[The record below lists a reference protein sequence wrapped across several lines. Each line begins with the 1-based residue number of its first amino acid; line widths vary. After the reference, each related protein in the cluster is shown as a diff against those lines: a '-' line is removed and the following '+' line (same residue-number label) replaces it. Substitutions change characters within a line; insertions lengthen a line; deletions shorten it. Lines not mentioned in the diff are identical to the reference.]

1 MQTECAIEAVSP
13 PLLAG
18 REALFL
24 DFDGTLT
31 EIVARPELVY
41 IEPALIRLI
50 ERTQRLIGGALAVI
64 SGRPLKQIDAC
75 LLPLQLPGAGQ
86 HGAELRVHGNAT
98 PQRRVWP
105 GVSAAAE
112 DIRLQYGRDPAL
124 IVENK
129 GASVALH
136 YRAAP
141 ERADECQN
149 FVRTV
154 AATHGLDVLI
164 GKMVVEARP
173 RGLHKGRAVETL
185 MTRPLFRDRV
195 PVFVGDDT
203 TDEDGFAFVQLH
215 GGYGIK
221 VGDGDSAAKF
231 RLDGVAAV
239 HEWLSAST
247 ERVARDGRLW
257 S

>member
-1 MQTECAIEAVSP
+1 M
-13 PLLAG
+13 
-18 REALFL
+18 R
-24 DFDGTLT
+24 
-31 EIVARPELVY
+31 
-41 IEPALIRLI
+41 
-50 ERTQRLIGGALAVI
+50 I
-64 SGRPLKQIDAC
+64 SDWSSDVCSSDL
-75 LLPLQLPGAGQ
+75 
-86 HGAELRVHGNAT
+86 
-98 PQRRVWP
+98 
-105 GVSAAAE
+105 
-112 DIRLQYGRDPAL
+112 IRLQYGRDPAL

-215 GGYGIK
+215 GRSEETTYELQSLMGT
-221 VGDGDSAAKF
+221 S
-231 RLDGVAAV
+231 VA
-239 HEWLSAST
+239 
-247 ERVARDGRLW
+247 
-257 S
+257 